1 MNEGAERER
10 LGLQDGD
17 KIRELRKSAGYA
29 TATAFARQLGIKPNS
44 LINIERGNK
53 AASLAML
60 LRIAQELDRSVDD
73 LLKEAA

>member
-1 MNEGAERER
+1 MKETAGRER

-17 KIRELRKSAGYA
+17 KIRELRKSAGYS
-29 TATAFARQLGIKPNS
+29 TATAFAQRLGIKPNS

-60 LRIAQELDRSVDD
+60 LRIASELDTSVDD
-73 LLKEAA
+73 LLREAA

>member
-1 MNEGAERER
+1 MNEDAEREQV
-10 LGLQDGD
+10 GLQDGG
-17 KIRELRKSAGYA
+17 KIRALRKEAGYA

-60 LRIAQELDRSVDD
+60 LRIAQELRKPVDT
-73 LLKEAA
+73 LLRDAA

>member
-1 MNEGAERER
+1 MNESAERER

-17 KIRELRKSAGYA
+17 KIRELRKSAGYS

-60 LRIAQELDRSVDD
+60 LRIAQELDMSVDD